1 MRAVHTSWLDLAPE
15 PWKNGGG
22 VTRTLAVD
30 AAKPTGAAPRW
41 RVSIAD
47 IERDGA
53 YSRFDGYDRVSV
65 VLSGAGVALRADG
78 AAGADVAL
86 RAYGVE
92 GADGRDGVT
101 VTLRPGVPTAFPGDV
116 AMQAQLLDGP
126 VRVLN
131 LFVLRG
137 SAVAEVEADA
147 TLNAGALPVTPG
159 PVSTLRIVVAGS
171 HFHID
176 TPCPGAAS
184 ADDSAVGQDPLPP
197 GAVQIVL
204 RMAAPAPD

>member
-30 AAKPTGAAPRW
+30 AAMPPGAAPRW

-65 VLSGAGVALRADG
+65 VLSGAGVALRA
-78 AAGADVAL
+78 
-86 RAYGVE
+86 YEVE
-92 GADGRDGVT
+92 GADGQDGVN

-137 SAVAEVEADA
+137 AAVAEVKADA
-147 TLNAGALPVTPG
+147 TLNAGALSVTPG
-159 PVSTLRIVVAGS
+159 LVSTLRIVVAGS

-197 GAVQIVL
+197 GAVQIVV

>member
-1 MRAVHTSWLDLAPE
+1 MRAVHISWLDLAPE

-22 VTRTLAVD
+22 ETRTLAVD
-30 AAKPTGAAPRW
+30 AAMPPGAAPRW

-78 AAGADVAL
+78 
-86 RAYGVE
+86 
-92 GADGRDGVT
+92 RDDVT

-137 SAVAEVEADA
+137 AAMAEVKADA

-159 PVSTLRIVVAGS
+159 LVSTLRIVVAGS

-176 TPCPGAAS
+176 TPDPGAAL

-197 GAVQIVL
+197 GAVQILL